1 MQIVIIILAIFTS
14 TLAFSYDPESTDI
27 QAQIKNEF
35 GACYKDFQ
43 PNLASCIPSTCTYPD
58 LSDSKAWKAHV
69 IRGMVN
75 DKCYVIYYSYVGS
88 TVLGEPNHCFYN
100 KSQLSSMTDFYK
112 TFFTTNSSIS
122 LIDAGEKIDRTN
134 YSACKKNIAQQE
146 PNNSQQ

>member
-14 TLAFSYDPESTDI
+14 TLAFSDTPDNTDI

-35 GACYKDFQ
+35 GACYNDFQ

-58 LSDSKAWKAHV
+58 LSDSKAWKAQV

-88 TVLGEPNHCFYN
+88 TVLDEPIHCFYN
-100 KSQLSSMTDFYK
+100 KLQLSSMSDLYK
-112 TFFTTNSSIS
+112 TFFTTNSAMLLS
-122 LIDAGEKIDRTN
+122 DTREKIARTN
-134 YSACKKNIAQQE
+134 YNTCKKNSSKQE
-146 PNNSQQ
+146 PSNS